1 MLHTWRSRAAVST
14 VIALALAGGVLSLE
28 AAHSTALP
36 ASSPAAA
43 VAAANPAGY
52 VQSRVGVVDSH
63 RAATAAKKAAANRA
77 AQQAVAHRAVA
88 TRVVAYKTALSRKG
102 MSYSAGSAGPTA
114 FDCSGFTSWVWS
126 QAGHTIER
134 TSYDQFATLTP
145 ISRSQ
150 ARAGDLVFFFGGG
163 THHVGFYLG
172 GNKMI
177 HAANYG
183 SGVIVTSLSDG
194 WYADRISGFRRVV

>member
-1 MLHTWRSRAAVST
+1 MFHTWRTRAAVST
-14 VIALALAGGVLSLE
+14 VLGLALAGGVLSLE
-28 AAHSTALP
+28 AAHSTVLP

-52 VQSRVGVVDSH
+52 LESRLGVVDSH
-63 RAATAAKKAAANRA
+63 RAVATAKQAAASRA
-77 AQQAVAHRAVA
+77 AQQAIAHKAIA
-88 TRVVAYKTALSRKG
+88 MRVTAYKTALSRKG
-102 MSYSAGSAGPTA
+102 MAYSAGSAGPTA

-126 QAGHTIER
+126 QAGRTIER